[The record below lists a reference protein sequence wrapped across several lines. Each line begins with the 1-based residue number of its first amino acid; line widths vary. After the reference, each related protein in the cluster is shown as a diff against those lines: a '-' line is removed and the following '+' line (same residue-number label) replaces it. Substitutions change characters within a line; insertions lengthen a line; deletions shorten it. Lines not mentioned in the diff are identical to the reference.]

1 VTSAPT
7 VLATLSLGASLG
19 VLHAF
24 DADHLVALTTMA
36 ADDGSPRR
44 TFALGVVWGIGHAAA
59 LAAVGILVVGLRW
72 TIPVGVAFWLEMA
85 VAAMLVGLGAVALA
99 RGLGAGRPVLHAHVH
114 AHGGTVHAHRHV
126 HAHRDERTH
135 AHGIAGHDGILH
147 ALAHAGRRPLAVG
160 MVHGLAGSA
169 ALTLVVLSSIPSP
182 LVALA
187 YIVVFGLGSIA
198 GMGAASAL
206 LALPLGLA
214 SLAVARDRLRVVVG
228 AGGMAFGVVLAFR
241 LLAEQRLLG
250 G

>member
-1 VTSAPT
+1 MTSAPT

-44 TFALGVVWGIGHAAA
+44 TLAMGVVWGIGHAVA

-85 VAAMLVGLGAVALA
+85 VAAMLVALGAAALA
-99 RGLGAGRPVLHAHVH
+99 RGLGAGTPVLHAHVH

-126 HAHRDERTH
+126 HAHRDEH
-135 AHGIAGHDGILH
+135 AHGIAGHDGLLH

-182 LVALA
+182 LVAFA
-187 YIVVFGLGSIA
+187 YILVFGLGSIA

-214 SLAVARDRLRVVVG
+214 SVAMVRDRLRVVVG